1 LPLLGQPR
9 LLGSHFRY
17 RREFRIPIPPKA
29 ALATVFHL
37 VLLFGFKT
45 VAQAQTADAN
55 PAPVEDPT
63 GGTATGG
70 NQLQQFVVTG
80 SLIPRIGQGPQRV
93 TTYDQ
98 HYIQDTG
105 YQTVTDVLQNLL
117 GATGNFNPAVTSGF
131 SFSPASASIALKG
144 LLPNDTLVL
153 VDGVFLSFP
162 SDCHRRCF

>member
-1 LPLLGQPR
+1 MMITNR
-9 LLGSHFRY
+9 
-17 RREFRIPIPPKA
+17 IPPKA
-29 ALATVFHL
+29 ALATVLHL

-45 VAQAQTADAN
+45 VAQAQRAEPN
-55 PAPVEDPT
+55 PAPGETPT
-63 GGTATGG
+63 GGVATGG
-70 NQLQQFVVTG
+70 NELQQVVVTG
-80 SLIPRIGQGPQRV
+80 YLIPRIGQGPQPV

>member
-1 LPLLGQPR
+1 

-17 RREFRIPIPPKA
+17 RQEFRIPIPPKA

-45 VAQAQTADAN
+45 VAQAQTANAN

-70 NQLQQFVVTG
+70 NELQQFVVSG
-80 SLIPRIGQGPQRV
+80 SLIPRIGQGPQPI

-98 HYIQDTG
+98 QRLYGSGSYSESFVAPSLPQLFTG
-105 YQTVTDVLQNLL
+105 A
-117 GATGNFNPAVTSGF
+117 GPKA
-131 SFSPASASIALKG
+131 G
-144 LLPNDTLVL
+144 L
-153 VDGVFLSFP
+153 
-162 SDCHRRCF
+162 